1 MGSWP
6 LDRRFRVSS
15 RRGGGPMR
23 ERYGDRPHAGSSRA
37 PRHRGSGRT
46 AAPPRRRRAL
56 RRVLL
61 LVLSALLLTPPG
73 VCLWADIRLN
83 REVDL
88 GGISDRPPRGTG
100 TNYLIVGSDSRE
112 GLSSRARRELHTGT
126 AEGRRTDSMILLHT
140 GAHGTTMVSLPR
152 DSWVVLPPY
161 TEPETGKR
169 HGPAPD
175 KLNAAFSIGGPE
187 LLVRTVE
194 RNTGLRIDHYA
205 EIGFRGFV
213 DLVDDVGGVRLC
225 LDRDIRDEKSGA
237 NLRKGCHN
245 RHGAQALAFVRQR
258 HQERQGDLGRTRNQ
272 QRFLAALADKVSQRD
287 VLLDPSRIYPA
298 TRDALETLVVDEDME
313 LWDLVRLLRAMKSV
327 SAPGSGARVNV
338 PVAAVGVRTTKGS
351 AISWDRE
358 KARDLFTALRND
370 RPPGRR

>member
-1 MGSWP
+1 
-6 LDRRFRVSS
+6 
-15 RRGGGPMR
+15 MR
-23 ERYGDRPHAGSSRA
+23 ERYDDRPHAGSSRA

-46 AAPPRRRRAL
+46 AAPPRRRRTL

-88 GGISDRPPRGTG
+88 GGIPERPPRGRG
-100 TNYLIVGSDSRE
+100 TNYLIVGSDSRQ

-169 HGPAPD
+169 HDPAPD

-194 RNTGLRIDHYA
+194 RSTGLRIDHYA

-225 LDRDIRDEKSGA
+225 LDRDIKDEKSGA

-258 HQERQGDLGRTRNQ
+258 HQELQGDLGRTRNQ

-287 VLLDPSRIYPA
+287 VMLDPSRIYPA

-338 PVAAVGVRTTKGS
+338 PVGAVGVRTTKGS
-351 AISWDRE
+351 AIRWDRE

-370 RPPGRR
+370 RPPDRR